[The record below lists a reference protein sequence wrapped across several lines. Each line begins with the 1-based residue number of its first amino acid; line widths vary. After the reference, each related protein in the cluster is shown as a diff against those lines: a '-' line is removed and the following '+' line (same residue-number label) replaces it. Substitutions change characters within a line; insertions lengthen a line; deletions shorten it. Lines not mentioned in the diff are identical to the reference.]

1 MEPDKTGEIQGSR
14 NCGRFVRGQ
23 SGNPAGRP
31 RGARN
36 KATAA
41 ALELLDGASEDVVKR
56 VVEMAKDGDRVCL
69 RLVLDRVIPTR
80 RDRVVELDGLRRIRT
95 AAEVID
101 AADLIIRRAAAGDI
115 SIEEA
120 RGYLA
125 MLEVQRKAIETSEI
139 AVRLE
144 ALESQLGGPQDL
156 DPRRRVGR

>member
-1 MEPDKTGEIQGSR
+1 MEPDNTGEKQGTR
-14 NCGRFVRGQ
+14 DRGRFRRGV

-31 RGARN
+31 RNARN
-36 KATAA
+36 KVTAA
-41 ALELLDGASEDVVKR
+41 ALELLDGASEEVVSR
-56 VVEMAKDGDRVCL
+56 VVEMAKAGDRVCL
-69 RLVLDRVIPTR
+69 RLVLDRVVPAK

-144 ALESQLGGPQDL
+144 ALESQLGGAVD